1 MMSPFSRLIDLAI
14 GSQFRKDP
22 SGRTVFLPLISKRDG
37 YFVDS
42 KPDEDKIRSFVKM
55 YRSAML
61 LVTLL
66 GYITIYSVPTLMNA
80 FARPSPLKGRLVI
93 FAWVSLVSML
103 IFLAAVWILWSTYKV
118 GIRSVTSSLPE
129 AGPDVLS
136 RLRDIARPR
145 RTIVFMLLGAGAI
158 LCGAALLGGWYP
170 FHR

>member
-14 GSQFRKDP
+14 RSHFRKDA

-42 KPDEDKIRSFVKM
+42 KPDEDKIRWFVKL

-66 GYITIYSVPTLMNA
+66 GYITLYSVPTLMNA
-80 FARPSPLKGRLVI
+80 FARPSPLKSRLVI
-93 FAWVSLVSML
+93 FAWVSSVSTL
-103 IFLAAVWILWSTYKV
+103 IFLAAVWILWSTYKE

-129 AGPDVLS
+129 AGPEVMS
-136 RLRDIARPR
+136 RLSDIVRPR
-145 RTIVFMLLGAGAI
+145 RTIVFMSLAAGAI
-158 LCGAALLGGWYP
+158 LCGAALLGCWYH

>member
-14 GSQFRKDP
+14 SSQFRKDP

-66 GYITIYSVPTLMNA
+66 GYITIYSVPTLLNF
-80 FARPSPLKGRLVI
+80 FALPSPLRSRLVI
-93 FAWVSLVSML
+93 VAWASSVSML
-103 IFLAAVWILWSTYKV
+103 LFLSAVWILWSAYKEGV
-118 GIRSVTSSLPE
+118 RSVTSSLPE
-129 AGPDVLS
+129 AGPDVMS
-136 RLRDIARPR
+136 RLRDIARPT
-145 RTIVFMLLGAGAI
+145 RTIVFLLVAAGTI
-158 LCGAALLGGWYP
+158 LFGAALLGGWYH